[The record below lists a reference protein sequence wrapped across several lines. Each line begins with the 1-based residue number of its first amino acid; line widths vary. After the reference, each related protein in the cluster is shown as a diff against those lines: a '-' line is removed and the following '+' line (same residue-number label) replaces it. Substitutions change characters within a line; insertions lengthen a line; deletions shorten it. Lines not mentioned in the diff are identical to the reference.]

1 MTIRVLVAD
10 DQEIV
15 RTGLRMI
22 LDAQPGIEV
31 VGEAADGRA
40 AVALARQLR
49 PDVCLFDIRMPAMDG
64 IEATRTARPDVDDPL
79 AIVVITTFDLDEY
92 VYGALRAGAR
102 GFLLKDAGPELLVQ
116 AIHAAANGDAL
127 IAPNVTVRLLAAFS
141 APPGRPPVQPIEL
154 SPAGEEVLVT
164 VAWAGPTPRSPMNT
178 SASAP
183 SRPTSPASW
192 PSSAPATASSLVARA
207 YDTNRI
213 RGGRVP
219 GGNPPGAG
227 TGSRPEATTQLGP
240 PHAPTTR
247 GSRRGCGCSSAAGP
261 ACSAVP
267 CARSR
272 PRPATTVL
280 PTHDQFLDPP
290 DSVAAAIRDADGVR
304 HLATR
309 IRPLEQRANQ

>member
-64 IEATRTARPDVDDPL
+64 IEATRQLAGPDVDDPL

-141 APPGRPPVQPIEL
+141 DPPTGRPRVQPIEPL
-154 SPAGEEVLVT
+154 TGREEEVLVT
-164 VAWAGPTPRSPMNT
+164 VAHGRTNAEIADELHISLSTVKT
-178 SASAP
+178 HLASLMAKLGA
-183 SRPTSPASW
+183 RNRVE
-192 PSSAPATASSLVARA
+192 LVMWA

-213 RGGRVP
+213 RGG
-219 GGNPPGAG
+219 
-227 TGSRPEATTQLGP
+227 
-240 PHAPTTR
+240 
-247 GSRRGCGCSSAAGP
+247 
-261 ACSAVP
+261 
-267 CARSR
+267 
-272 PRPATTVL
+272 
-280 PTHDQFLDPP
+280 
-290 DSVAAAIRDADGVR
+290 
-304 HLATR
+304 
-309 IRPLEQRANQ
+309 